1 MENILF
7 NLSLLVL
14 GMFVIRFGIIQLKK
28 YKIKKIQIKNNL
40 SGKIGFLIFFSTI
53 LVMIIYSIISL
64 LK

>member
-14 GMFVIRFGIIQLKK
+14 GMFVIRFGVIQLKK

-40 SGKIGFLIFFSTI
+40 AGKIGFLIFFFTI
-53 LVMIIYSIISL
+53 LVMMIYSIISL

>member
-40 SGKIGFLIFFSTI
+40 AGKIGFLIFFSTI
-53 LVMIIYSIISL
+53 LVMMI
-64 LK
+64 

>member
-40 SGKIGFLIFFSTI
+40 VGKIGFLIFFSTI
-53 LVMIIYSIISL
+53 LVMMIYSIISL